1 MAVILGIV
9 DFSPVGE
16 ASFFS
21 MPKFVLPFKD
31 YSLNFGAL
39 VTVAPVALVTL
50 CEHIGDHTSLG
61 NIIGKDLIKDPGLDR
76 TLLGDGIAT
85 FVDMTPGTT
94 YRILEI
100 EAPKGYELANVDNS
114 AVIKLDRKG
123 YAKGSA
129 TIINQTKKLEGS
141 TAQAE
146 LIIEIQTGR
155 KLIRYGLIIAGTL
168 ILIAGLMITLIY
180 VSKKRK

>member
-1 MAVILGIV
+1 
-9 DFSPVGE
+9 
-16 ASFFS
+16 
-21 MPKFVLPFKD
+21 
-31 YSLNFGAL
+31 
-39 VTVAPVALVTL
+39 
-50 CEHIGDHTSLG
+50 
-61 NIIGKDLIKDPGLDR
+61 
-76 TLLGDGIAT
+76 
-85 FVDMTPGTT
+85 MTPGTT

-129 TIINQTKKLEGS
+129 TIINQMKRVEGS

-168 ILIAGLMITLIY
+168 IIITGLMGALIY
-180 VSKKRK
+180 ITKKRK